1 MSRAPWSPC
10 DQRVPE
16 VVAVASR
23 VRVTVTVACVVGW
36 ERNCSLLSNAV
47 RRICGCPQ
55 PLQGSIWP
63 MTIPSPRHQPPCEVP
78 PQRGLLGPSL
88 SQLRGKSLC
97 FRAAESAS
105 PQGASAAAPVGPR
118 VPSGGGGARR
128 TSPGIW
134 GCTAVYRRG
143 LMLPVVGVSAAG
155 LGPEAR

>member
-63 MTIPSPRHQPPCEVP
+63 MMRRPAPHHGTNPLRSAPTERPPRALSQSASGKVPLLSCGGERLPSRGKRRRPRWASSAQRGWGSQAHQPRHM
-78 PQRGLLGPSL
+78 GLHCGV
-88 SQLRGKSLC
+88 QK
-97 FRAAESAS
+97 RAYAAS
-105 PQGASAAAPVGPR
+105 GWGQC
-118 VPSGGGGARR
+118 GGAR
-128 TSPGIW
+128 P
-134 GCTAVYRRG
+134 
-143 LMLPVVGVSAAG
+143 
-155 LGPEAR
+155 